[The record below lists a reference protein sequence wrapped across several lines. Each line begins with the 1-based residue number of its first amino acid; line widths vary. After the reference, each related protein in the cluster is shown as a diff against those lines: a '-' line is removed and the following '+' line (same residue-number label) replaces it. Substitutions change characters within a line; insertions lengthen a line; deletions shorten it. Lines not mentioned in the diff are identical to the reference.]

1 MKGETVMKTRTK
13 VRAGS
18 IILNHNSMVRREETP
33 AANVKET
40 LVRDT
45 GGLKEKTRLKAGLKT
60 V

>member
-1 MKGETVMKTRTK
+1 MKTRTK

-18 IILNHNSMVRREETP
+18 IILNHNSVARR
-33 AANVKET
+33 AET

-45 GGLKEKTRLKAGLKT
+45 GGLRVKTRLKAGLKT